1 MNRLNSASLKSLPES
16 VVRPT
21 YDRSKVKP
29 GILHFGV
36 GAFHRSHQ
44 AYALDQLMEQGK
56 GYDWGI
62 IGVGILPSDSKMRDA
77 LKPQDCLYTLVTKFP
92 DGNFHYQVIGSMIDY
107 IFAPDNPQVL
117 LEKLA
122 DPQIKIVSLT
132 ITEGGYSFDRVTGE
146 FDPTTTGVAADLA
159 SDGAPVS
166 SFGYIVEGLRLRR
179 EKGIAPFTVQS
190 CDNIQEN
197 GEVAKKMIT
206 AFAKLKNAD
215 LAAWIEANV
224 AFPSSMV
231 DRITPV
237 TLPDDLIVAEKILGF
252 ADHWPVVCEPFF
264 QWVIEDHFPLGRPKF
279 EDAKVQMVKD
289 VMPYELMKLRLLNGS
304 HQGLCYFGRLSGYH
318 YVHEVLGD
326 PLISQF
332 LTNYMN
338 KEATPTLRPVPGV
351 DLDGYKKQ
359 LIERFSN
366 PEVKDTVARLAAESS
381 DRIPKWLVPVI
392 KEQLAANRD
401 VTLCAAIVASWARY
415 DEEVDEDGKLIEVV
429 DPLKKELVAIAKTQ
443 HENPLAFIQ
452 NKKLFGDLAAD
463 ERFATPYLAA
473 LDSLHKV
480 GAQKTLA
487 SLA

>member
-56 GYDWGI
+56 GNDWGI

-237 TLPDDLIVAEKILGF
+237 TLPDDLMAAEKILGF

>member
-56 GYDWGI
+56 GNDWGI

-237 TLPDDLIVAEKILGF
+237 TLPDDLIAAEKILGF
-252 ADHWPVVCEPFF
+252 ADHWPVACEPFF